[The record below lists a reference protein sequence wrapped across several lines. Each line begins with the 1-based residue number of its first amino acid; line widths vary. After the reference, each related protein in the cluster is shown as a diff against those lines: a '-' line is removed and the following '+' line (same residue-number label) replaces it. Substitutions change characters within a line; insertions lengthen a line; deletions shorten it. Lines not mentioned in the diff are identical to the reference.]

1 MPASSPRH
9 GLPRLGQTY
18 YKGGSGPATPVEAAA
33 LEGYTAVFKDTT
45 AAGAVGSDTQRS
57 AKDRVMMLVKNNSG
71 IALLPKMLVKW
82 DTAYIGKRVNG
93 YAHVDYALDVAG
105 VIDEHL
111 PAAGCA
117 DDDLCWICV
126 QGPTLVKNGRE
137 HDSTDT
143 AIALNDRI
151 AALTAATSQATTSGR
166 IRTIVLDATST
177 GLNDVSSKIV
187 LGVIGR
193 ALSAK
198 TSQGTDQ
205 DTLVYLDLL
214 KA

>member
-18 YKGGSGPATPVEAAA
+18 YGRGTAAATPAEALS

-45 AAGAVGSDTQRS
+45 AAGAVGADTQRS

-71 IALLPKMLVKW
+71 FALLPKRLVKW

-93 YAHVDYALDVAG
+93 YAYVDYALDVAG

-111 PAAGCA
+111 PAAGCPSN
-117 DDDLCWICV
+117 DLCWICV
-126 QGPTLVKNGRE
+126 QGPTLVKNGLTN
-137 HDSTDT
+137 SNTST
-143 AIALNDRI
+143 AIALNDHI
-151 AALTAATSQATTSGR
+151 AALTAAASNAITAGAVR
-166 IRTIVLDATST
+166 AIVLDATST
-177 GLNDVSSKIV
+177 GLNDVSAKVV

-198 TSQGTDQ
+198 TSEGPGQ